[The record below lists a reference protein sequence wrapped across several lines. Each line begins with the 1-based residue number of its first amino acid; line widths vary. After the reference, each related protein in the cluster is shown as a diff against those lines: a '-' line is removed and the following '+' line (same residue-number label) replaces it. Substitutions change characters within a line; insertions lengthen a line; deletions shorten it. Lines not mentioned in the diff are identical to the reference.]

1 MGKRLISSMLFSETD
16 NWFAQMFRYAIV
28 GGMSFTVDYG
38 LLYVFTEWF
47 GFHYLLSATISFIAG
62 LVVNYLIS
70 IRWVFGKSK
79 LSSRAAE
86 FAVYGIIGVAGLL
99 LNNLLLYIF
108 TDHLHLHYMLSKL
121 IAAAIVLAWNFLGR
135 KIILFKH

>member
-1 MGKRLISSMLFSETD
+1 
-16 NWFAQMFRYAIV
+16 MFRYAIV
-28 GGMSFTVDYG
+28 GGVSFAVDYG
-38 LLYVFTEWF
+38 FLYVLTECY

-62 LVVNYLIS
+62 LAVNYLIS

-86 FAVYGIIGVAGLL
+86 FAVYGIIGVVGLL
-99 LNNLLLYIF
+99 LNNLLLYLF

>member
-1 MGKRLISSMLFSETD
+1 MGKRLISIMLFSETE

-28 GGMSFTVDYG
+28 GGMSFAVDYG

-47 GFHYLLSATISFIAG
+47 GFHYLLSATISFTAG

-121 IAAAIVLAWNFLGR
+121 IAAVTVLVWNFLGR